1 MLHIFTDVGHLVNRT
16 ELTSE
21 MVSELDFGG
30 AWRTADGVTWN
41 TDLIRYLNVF
51 FGRTRTVILDEDGK
65 AVSARTRLNTARSTV
80 IDSSED
86 NFDIN
91 EAVVDYVSTLNE
103 KDRVVVVVDPDFY
116 GLDSEMLEEFDNVDV
131 INITTSHGLTK
142 EDAETLKSLV

>member
-51 FGRTRTVILDEDGK
+51 FGRTKTVILDEDGK

-142 EDAETLKSLV
+142 EDAEALKSLV

>member
-51 FGRTRTVILDEDGK
+51 FGRTKTVILDEDGK

-142 EDAETLKSLV
+142 GDAEALKS